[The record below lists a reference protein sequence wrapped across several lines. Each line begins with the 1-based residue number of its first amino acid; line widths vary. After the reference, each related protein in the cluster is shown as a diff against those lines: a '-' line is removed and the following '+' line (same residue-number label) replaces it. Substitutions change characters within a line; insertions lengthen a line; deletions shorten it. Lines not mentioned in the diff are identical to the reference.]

1 MSISK
6 CIAEW
11 LQGFVGDA
19 EIIDI
24 DQLAAA
30 PDAYG
35 LFRSPE
41 TIVTPFING
50 SRDVSAYYQFVI
62 RKQSQTDAQRIENAE
77 MLENLERWM
86 HAQNIK
92 RTLPQLGAGRVCY
105 SIAVNGGMA
114 LETQDDA
121 ASEYQIIIHIN
132 YFDGSDTE

>member
-6 CIAEW
+6 SIAEW
-11 LQGFVGDA
+11 LKGYVGDA

-24 DQLAAA
+24 DQLAAM
-30 PDAYG
+30 PEAYG

-41 TIVTPFING
+41 TVVTPFIDG

-62 RKQSQTDAQRIENAE
+62 RRQSQTDAQRAENAD
-77 MLENLERWM
+77 MLESMERWM
-86 HAQNIK
+86 HAQNIA
-92 RTLPQLGAGRVCY
+92 RSLPQLGAGRVCY

-121 ASEYQIIIHIN
+121 TSEYQIIIHIN
-132 YFDGSDTE
+132 YFDRSDAE